1 VNDPNR
7 VVVRVRKR
15 TRRHR
20 RNRLI
25 RRGVLAAAL
34 VLGSVAGAALL
45 PFDFSSYLISSF
57 STQPASEW
65 TSRGDV
71 HRDLALTAATDSDA
85 SASPDRKARP
95 IYPYSLVPG
104 GVHDPKEL
112 ERAVERDPVL
122 ASHFR
127 DFDFRRARVVELGQD
142 RTMYVS
148 YRIGGHV
155 YWTTKKIRLHR
166 GEKVLTDGKTTVRT
180 RCANQVSETARDE
193 VSPHEPAIAKMER
206 PIREGGSA
214 DVIPIPAA
222 FDSAL
227 ARPNFRS
234 FGPTEGY
241 GLITNNGGTLSLFPP
256 PLPSCGP
263 NKTKGKNGAVGEVPV
278 VVGHADKKKE
288 SVGCNSTPPPAQ
300 VPEPGTLLLLSTG
313 IAGAYLRY
321 RKTALG

>member
-25 RRGVLAAAL
+25 RRGVLAAAFVIGGL
-34 VLGSVAGAALL
+34 AGAALF
-45 PFDFSSYLISSF
+45 PFDFSSYLSSSF
-57 STQPASEW
+57 SAHPASEW

-71 HRDLALTAATDSDA
+71 HRDLALSAADSDA
-85 SASPDRKARP
+85 SAAPDRKGRP
-95 IYPYSLVPG
+95 VYPYSLVPG

-122 ASHFR
+122 ASHYR
-127 DFDFRRARVVELGQD
+127 DFDFRRARVEELTQD

-148 YRIGGHV
+148 YRIGGPV
-155 YWTTKKIRLHR
+155 YWTTKRVRLHR

-180 RCANQVSETARDE
+180 RCANQVSETAREE
-193 VSPHEPAIAKMER
+193 VSPHEPAIAKMEQ
-206 PIREGGSA
+206 PIREGGRTQ
-214 DVIPIPAA
+214 VIPIPAA
-222 FDSAL
+222 FDSGL

-263 NKTKGKNGAVGEVPV
+263 NHTKGKHEAVGDVPV
-278 VVGHADKKKE
+278 VVGHAGKKKDPA
-288 SVGCNSTPPPAQ
+288 GCNSTPPPTA

-313 IAGAYLRY
+313 IAVAYLRY